1 MKAAPDP
8 QREAEQLDNVPL
20 PETSTVLVGHEAAQA
35 SLRESLANNSLPN
48 AILLTGPR
56 GIGKAT
62 LAFSLARDIF
72 AATSGDDI
80 ERVRIQIASGSH
92 PNLHILRR
100 KPKDTNKDKGFE
112 SAIRV
117 ADIRAMR
124 DRMMMTRGTNGA
136 RICVID
142 SIDDCNIQS
151 ANALLKILEEP
162 PADTHFI
169 LVSHR
174 PAGLL
179 PTIRSRCHVY
189 ALRLLSAEHMVQVS
203 THLFSDLEP
212 DAREQALRNADGRPR
227 QMAEILGYGDMAWLQ
242 TFQQWL
248 SDPARANAADTMRLA
263 DAITSASEPERK
275 LAIRRI
281 FDYLRDECGAIAN
294 APSGDRLRLASLT
307 RLWDKAQTMFADA
320 EIYNLDFRQT
330 LLAIFDSIKANAA
343 VNQESTNV

>member
-1 MKAAPDP
+1 MKSAPDP

-20 PETSTVLVGHEAAQA
+20 PETNTFLVGHEAART
-35 SLRESLANNSLPN
+35 SLRESLENNSLPN

-62 LAFSLARDIF
+62 FAFSLARDIL

-80 ERVRIQIASGSH
+80 ERVGAQVASGSH
-92 PNLHILRR
+92 PNLHVLRR
-100 KPKDTNKDKGFE
+100 KSKDKGFE
-112 SAIRV
+112 SVIKV

-142 SIDDCNIQS
+142 SIDDCNVQS

-189 ALRLLSAEHMVQVS
+189 PLRLLSAAHMQDVS
-203 THLFSDLEP
+203 NHLLGDVEP
-212 DAREQALRNADGRPR
+212 DMLAQALRNADGRPR

-242 TFQQWL
+242 TFQTWL
-248 SDPARANAADTMRLA
+248 DNPARTNAAETLRLA
-263 DAITSASEPERK
+263 DAITAASEPERK

-294 APSGDRLRLASLT
+294 APDGDRLRLASLT

-330 LLAIFDSIKANAA
+330 LLAIFDSIKANT
-343 VNQESTNV
+343 VINQESTNV